1 MDDMMLARAIHVL
14 AIVHWIGGLTL
25 VTLVLLPAVSRLAA
39 PAERLALFEAVEGRF
54 SGQARV
60 SVVLAGLSGLYMT
73 WRLDAWWRFADP
85 QSWWMHAMVGLWLV
99 FAVVLLV
106 AEPLFLHAWFHRAA
120 TTAPDRVFRLITRA
134 HRLLMVVAWITVAG
148 AVAGSHGMAGLLP

>member
-25 VTLVLLPAVSRLAA
+25 VTLVLLPAVARMAA
-39 PAERLALFEAVEGRF
+39 PAERLAMFEAVEGRF
-54 SGQARV
+54 SVQARI
-60 SVVLAGLSGLYMT
+60 SVTLAGLSGLYMT
-73 WRLDAWWRFADP
+73 WRLDAWWRFTDP
-85 QSWWMHAMVGLWLV
+85 QYWWMHAMLGLWLV

-120 TTAPDRVFRLITRA
+120 ATAPDRVFRLITRA
-134 HRLLMVVAWITVAG
+134 HRLLTAVAWITVAG